1 MLDNLAEEFYLATA
15 IIIDQRS
22 IGYFRL
28 QHHINRMIDAR
39 HTRTEQ
45 GAEESSWTEITPPN
59 HHDTALYFK
68 AELQD
73 LMTIFTQDD
82 SPSTL
87 LAFTAN
93 PKTPSLYKLVAL
105 FGSTSALL

>member
-1 MLDNLAEEFYLATA
+1 
-15 IIIDQRS
+15 
-22 IGYFRL
+22 
-28 QHHINRMIDAR
+28 MIDAR